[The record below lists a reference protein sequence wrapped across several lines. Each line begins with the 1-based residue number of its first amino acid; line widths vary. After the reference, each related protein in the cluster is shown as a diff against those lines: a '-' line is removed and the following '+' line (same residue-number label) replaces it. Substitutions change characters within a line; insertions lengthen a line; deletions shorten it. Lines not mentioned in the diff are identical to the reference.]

1 VTAAGPGEIRTA
13 EAMERTGRRGRQIRM
28 TNQRLLRAR
37 PGISGLLG
45 AALLGTALAAT
56 LAGCA
61 SATSA
66 PAATT
71 TATAAAAAAPQVGC
85 ASVNQATAVSIQQTM
100 RGVDPTT
107 PRTVATVYRQSPQV
121 RALFGQLCA
130 AVTHPAAATLMHC
143 PLDIGTTY
151 YGTFYDGSRSLATFS
166 YAASGCERVSV
177 TAAGKTMDTMVA
189 GQAAAAAPH
198 LPADLDALVG
208 TKPGVTQPQGAGS
221 SAAAS
226 PGTVSPGTV
235 NPGGTMDP
243 AP

>member
-1 VTAAGPGEIRTA
+1 
-13 EAMERTGRRGRQIRM
+13 M
-28 TNQRLLRAR
+28 
-37 PGISGLLG
+37 
-45 AALLGTALAAT
+45 
-56 LAGCA
+56 
-61 SATSA
+61 
-66 PAATT
+66 
-71 TATAAAAAAPQVGC
+71 
-85 ASVNQATAVSIQQTM
+85 
-100 RGVDPTT
+100 
-107 PRTVATVYRQSPQV
+107 

-177 TAAGKTMDTMVA
+177 TAAGKTMDTMVV

-226 PGTVSPGTV
+226 PGTVSPGTATRAARWT
-235 NPGGTMDP
+235 PRREGRGSGPRAMAGGQDRAVRAGCLTRRGRTRRP
-243 AP
+243 